1 MQALGPD
8 PIPGPAIQDQVD
20 LANAYNAQHGLSKS
34 HLLQHQ
40 AEIEGPHA
48 PSAAALAAL
57 EQARA
62 AMKVLGLPRVGE
74 EEEET

>member
-1 MQALGPD
+1 M
-8 PIPGPAIQDQVD
+8 
-20 LANAYNAQHGLSKS
+20 S